1 MAAGRASPASRRRAA
16 IGHRL
21 FGLVA
26 PVCGALI
33 RPRIAATPLL
43 LASLSL
49 PGLRGPAP
57 GLSAHRVDPGQRAGR
72 PVVVP
77 RGPRPRLACSL
88 SSALSRS
95 VDRSPLRLAVGI
107 VAPRSSRLSPAPVS
121 PCFGS
126 PLFACAQSHR
136 SRHRGWSAFVLV
148 PLQSRRP
155 PLPPPASPSTLAV
168 ACVLW
173 RAAGHHKRTL
183 RHSRQRPRS
192 SSSLARVGRVIAD
205 GSRTRSR
212 GSSLSRRHARA
223 RCGPR
228 WRTAPGPA

>member
-16 IGHRL
+16 IGQRL

-107 VAPRSSRLSPAPVS
+107 VAPRSSRLSPAPVDLACRARPLS
-121 PCFGS
+121 RYRRALARRSLPAPSLTGLAIAVGL
-126 PLFACAQSHR
+126 PLFLSRCSLAARLSH
-136 SRHRGWSAFVLV
+136 H
-148 PLQSRRP
+148 P
-155 PLPPPASPSTLAV
+155 PLPQLSRSPASSGGPPVITNARSVTRVSAPALPRPWPV
-168 ACVLW
+168 S
-173 RAAGHHKRTL
+173 AA
-183 RHSRQRPRS
+183 
-192 SSSLARVGRVIAD
+192 
-205 GSRTRSR
+205 
-212 GSSLSRRHARA
+212 
-223 RCGPR
+223 
-228 WRTAPGPA
+228 